1 MENHPDKR
9 PCSLIGRGITVE
21 GELVDGDDLVIEGTV
36 KGTIRS
42 TGEVLV
48 TPHGRVEA
56 TISAR
61 RIVIQG
67 FVQGDV
73 QADETVNVQTEGVL
87 IGNCRAKAIQIHEG
101 ARFEGRSDIIR

>member
-1 MENHPDKR
+1 MENQLGKR
-9 PCSLIGRGITVE
+9 PPSLIGRGITVE

-36 KGTIRS
+36 KGSIRS

-56 TISAR
+56 TISAQ

-67 FVQGDV
+67 YVRGDV
-73 QADETVNVQTEGVL
+73 RADETVNVQTEGVL

>member
-1 MENHPDKR
+1 MENQPDKR
-9 PCSLIGRGITVE
+9 PPSLIGRGITVE
-21 GELVDGDDLVIEGTV
+21 GELIDGDDLVIEGTV
-36 KGTIRS
+36 KGSIRS

-56 TISAR
+56 TIAAK

-67 FVQGDV
+67 SVKGDV
-73 QADETVNVQTEGVL
+73 QADETVNVQTDGVL
-87 IGNCRAKAIQIHEG
+87 IGNCRARAIQIHEG